1 MWTPLASRLIA
12 TTAISISLAAG
23 ALYAYSSG
31 KRSGTIATQA
41 QWNIERLA
49 QQTARANQEAKNRE
63 IEQELSD
70 AVEIH
75 AQEIATANA
84 ARTADRA
91 AGAVVAVRL
100 RDAARA
106 TAELAGQI
114 RADATAAGVRAAAAD
129 AARVL
134 ADVLERA
141 EQRAEILAD
150 AADDAHFAGAACQRR
165 YAEAREALAR

>member
-1 MWTPLASRLIA
+1 MWTPLTSRLIA

-23 ALYAYSSG
+23 AWYAHSSG
-31 KRSGTIATQA
+31 VRSGTAATQGL
-41 QWNIERLA
+41 WNIERLA
-49 QQTARANQEAKNRE
+49 QQKARANQEATNRS

-70 AVEIH
+70 AAEIH

-91 AGAVVAVRL
+91 AGVVVAVRL

-114 RADATAAGVRAAAAD
+114 RADATAADVRAAAAN

-134 ADVLERA
+134 ADVFERA
-141 EQRAEILAD
+141 EKRAGILAL
-150 AADDAHFAGAACQRR
+150 AADEAHFAGAACQRR

>member
-75 AQEIATANA
+75 AQEIAAVRE

-134 ADVLERA
+134 ADLRDESDARSG
-141 EQRAEILAD
+141 ILARSLD
-150 AADDAHFAGAACQRR
+150 GAHFAGAACQRR
-165 YAEAREALAR
+165 YAEVRDALAR